1 MPPVAKVR
9 CSCGCGQAPETTSR
23 MRKLECSRC
32 GYIVRV
38 SRTHLERGLP
48 TCPCGMELEPHC
60 LWDRATAGDE
70 RAESEAMHACL
81 SRFGVPGYRS
91 TRVRTQARCTACRK
105 FVSNPRAACPHCGF
119 LDGAGF
125 IGGGASDSIP
135 F

>member
-23 MRKLECSRC
+23 MRKLECFRC
-32 GYIVRV
+32 GYLVRV

-60 LWDRATAGDE
+60 LWDRATAGDD
-70 RAESEAMHACL
+70 RAAAEAQHKCL
-81 SRFGVPGYRS
+81 SRLARGSRPS
-91 TRVRTQARCTACRK
+91 RVRPQDRCSACNR
-105 FVSNPRAACPHCGF
+105 FVRSANAGCEHCGF
-119 LDGAGF
+119 HPITGY
-125 IGGGASDSIP
+125 SDSIP